1 MGPITLQAINSH
13 PQKDL
18 FDKIKESRK
27 EFYLDLVKADNK
39 QRVFLEGWMNRL
51 DEYMWCDDC

>member
-1 MGPITLQAINSH
+1 MESKNFSPT
-13 PQKDL
+13 
-18 FDKIKESRK
+18 KERK